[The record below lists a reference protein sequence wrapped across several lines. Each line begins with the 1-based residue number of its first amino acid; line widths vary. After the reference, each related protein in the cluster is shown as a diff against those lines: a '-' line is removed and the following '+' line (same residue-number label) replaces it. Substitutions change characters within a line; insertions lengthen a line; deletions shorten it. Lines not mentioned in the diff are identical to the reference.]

1 MKKKIP
7 ESKVLPGHPD
17 FEVLSALAADLTR
30 RAMGRK
36 PADRAGPLNRI
47 LPPLYRV
54 EIDGVIRTPLT
65 GRRSYAQLEKV
76 ERTYIGML
84 VEMML
89 RAELDLPRGQKLDTR
104 LCGLE
109 VDIKHTMGTG
119 WMIPGEAVGHPLIL
133 SAADEKTSLC
143 YLGLVVARPNYLR
156 GGQNQDKKT
165 SLLAEAWENILWL
178 YRECPY
184 PPNFWRGLSD
194 AQADYIM
201 AGQSGNERMKRLF
214 RTVQG
219 IPIMRETIV
228 DVAKQK
234 DPTRRLRADGV
245 GGTRNTLLSE
255 GILILSSAYDA
266 PLMRTLG
273 LPDGDFVSYRPQTAP
288 ELEAARQA
296 GWPV

>member
-1 MKKKIP
+1 M
-7 ESKVLPGHPD
+7 
-17 FEVLSALAADLTR
+17 LSSIAADLNR
-30 RAMGRK
+30 RAVTRK
-36 PADRAGPLNRI
+36 PKDRAGPLQDI

-89 RAELDLPRGQKLDTR
+89 RAELELPRGQKLDTR
-104 LCGLE
+104 LCGHE

-143 YLGLVVARPNYLR
+143 YLGLVIARPQYLR
-156 GGQNQDKKT
+156 GGKNQDKKT
-165 SLLAEAWENILWL
+165 SLLADAWEHILWL
-178 YRECPY
+178 YRERPY
-184 PPNFWRGLSD
+184 PPNFWRSLSD
-194 AQADYIM
+194 AQADFIM
-201 AGQSGNERMKRLF
+201 AGSSGNERMKRLF

-219 IPIMRETIV
+219 VPIMRETIV

-234 DPTRRLRADGV
+234 DPTRRIRADGPR
-245 GGTRNTLLSE
+245 GTRNTLLAE
-255 GILILSSAYDA
+255 GILVLSSAYDA

-273 LPDGDFVSYRPQTAP
+273 LPEGDFVSYAPKTAA
-288 ELEAARQA
+288 ELDAARQA